1 VKSSVIYGASYLK
14 GKKTMDDKL
23 PMWLQVELKKIG
35 VRPVKK
41 KEPPVKRE
49 PWLTVQEVQSAWV
62 PAYPGQEPPF

>member
-1 VKSSVIYGASYLK
+1 
-14 GKKTMDDKL
+14 MDDKL